1 MAGAAG
7 SPVVARPVA
16 VRSVLIV
23 RPEREVIP
31 AVVRPVVGVCR
42 AALRRGSRVGKVP
55 PLSCNLVNRWGMPRV
70 SPVARIRPGT
80 SSLGGRPVTP
90 LTAKTGRITAGNG
103 KIAGSRQ
110 PVTGKKTGKIMPIT
124 HAKIGKNTGTTTI
137 TAAVTMAAVTMEEDT
152 RRGEY

>member
-1 MAGAAG
+1 
-7 SPVVARPVA
+7 
-16 VRSVLIV
+16 
-23 RPEREVIP
+23 
-31 AVVRPVVGVCR
+31 
-42 AALRRGSRVGKVP
+42 
-55 PLSCNLVNRWGMPRV
+55 MPRV
-70 SPVARIRPGT
+70 RPVARIQPGT
-80 SSLGGRPVTP
+80 SSLGSGPVTP

-137 TAAVTMAAVTMEEDT
+137 TAAVTMAAVTMAAVTMEEDT